1 MINIQLSNNQDKTK
15 VPSEI
20 EKLLQ
25 RVVECAA
32 ELEGYSGGEVSIAL
46 VDNEQIKKLNIKY
59 RDKNEATDVL
69 SFPIGDEILGD
80 IVISAE
86 RALQQAEDYGHSFA
100 REIAYLTVH
109 GVLHLFGYNHY
120 GEEEKKMMRQKE
132 ERVLAQLDLSR
143 D

>member
-1 MINIQLSNNQDKTK
+1 MINIQLSNNQDKIK
-15 VPSEI
+15 LPSEI
-20 EKLLQ
+20 ENLLQ
-25 RVVECAA
+25 KVVKCAA
-32 ELEGYSGGEVSIAL
+32 ELEGYNGGEVSIAL
-46 VDNEQIKKLNIKY
+46 VDNEQIKELNIKY
-59 RDKNEATDVL
+59 RDKHEATDVL

-86 RALQQAEDYGHSFA
+86 RALQQAKDYGHSFA

-132 ERVLAQLDLSR
+132 ERVLAQLDLR
-143 D
+143 RN